1 MKRSTWRVQLWGLL
15 VYPVAVAQTYM
26 LFRSENAG
34 EFFFLSFVCLLFG
47 VIYAFLGYMTRDS
60 RPDQDEAAAA
70 RESG

>member
-1 MKRSTWRVQLWGLL
+1 MRRSTWRVQLWGLL

-26 LFRSENAG
+26 LFRPENSG

-60 RPDQDEAAAA
+60 RPDDDGAAAPH
-70 RESG
+70 RSE